1 PWSQNNA
8 SFILTCQWD
17 QGAEEPVWT
26 LYEEDTGTSKVLWT
40 QSFPA
45 HEIEFMYDILVM
57 SAPKVAD
64 TATSVEDLLKTGGN
78 AEWRFDDEEAA
89 SQDYQE
95 SSGVQPEAAPAAAAP
110 APAPQQS
117 PPPQQQ

>member
-1 PWSQNNA
+1 MAKVKFMLDEASGRRGCLIELPWSQNNA

-64 TATSVEDLLKTGGN
+64 TATSVEEL
-78 AEWRFDDEEAA
+78 
-89 SQDYQE
+89 
-95 SSGVQPEAAPAAAAP
+95 
-110 APAPQQS
+110 
-117 PPPQQQ
+117 